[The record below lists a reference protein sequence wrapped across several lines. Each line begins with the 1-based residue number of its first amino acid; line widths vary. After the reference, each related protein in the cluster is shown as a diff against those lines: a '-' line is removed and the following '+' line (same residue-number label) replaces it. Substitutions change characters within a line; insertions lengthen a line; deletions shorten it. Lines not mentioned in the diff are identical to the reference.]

1 MEGFSEKTR
10 DYFPSLN
17 RVNSSNQQIIY
28 LDGPGGTQV
37 PIQVIE
43 AISQYYLRSNANTHG
58 EFITSQ
64 ETDLVMDDL
73 RFKVSVMLG
82 AESPNTISIGQNMT
96 TLNYSLARA
105 LSRKFKEDDE
115 VIVTELDH
123 EANRG
128 PWTILREVGVK
139 IIEVNL
145 MQNGTLDYSDFKSKI
160 NDKTVMVCMGMSSNA
175 LGTLNSF
182 NKVKE
187 FLKDRKCLF
196 LLDAVHY
203 APHFSIDVKDLNCDF
218 MLCSAYKFYGPHIS
232 FLYSRPGVLN
242 ELNPDRLVVQ
252 DQKAPYII
260 ETGTLNHAACSGV
273 SAAIDFISSLGQGST
288 YREKLESAYLQIS
301 DHEFSLAK
309 YLYDSLEGFDKTT
322 VIGSITRVSSSEKT
336 LALVESII
344 GDFLSSPNV
353 SFISISSFF
362 MSVFNRVLDFNI
374 FSRSSR
380 SLTNSFL
387 SSSSFICSNFA
398 NCLKRISKIAF
409 ACISDNLNFFIKAF
423 FGLSCVLIIF
433 ITSSRFK

>member
-1 MEGFSEKTR
+1 MEVFSEKTR

-128 PWTILREVGVK
+128 PWMILKEVGVK

-187 FLKDRKCLF
+187 YLKDRKCLF

-232 FLYSRPGVLN
+232 FLYSKPGVLQ

-252 DQKAPYII
+252 DQQAPYII

-309 YLYDSLEGFDKTT
+309 HLYESLEGFDKTT
-322 VIGSITRVSSSEKT
+322 VIGPDFSTRERT
-336 LALVESII
+336 
-344 GDFLSSPNV
+344 PTV
-353 SFISISSFF
+353 SFVHSEYSPKEVCALLAKQNICAWDGHFYALKAIQQLGLESRGGVTRLGISLYNTRKEID
-362 MSVFNRVLDFNI
+362 RVI
-374 FSRSSR
+374 EV
-380 SLTNSFL
+380 
-387 SSSSFICSNFA
+387 
-398 NCLKRISKIAF
+398 
-409 ACISDNLNFFIKAF
+409 IK
-423 FGLSCVLIIF
+423 SI
-433 ITSSRFK
+433 

>member
-1 MEGFSEKTR
+1 MEVFSEKTR

-82 AESPNTISIGQNMT
+82 AESSNTISIGQNMT

-105 LSRKFKEDDE
+105 LSRRFKEDDE

-128 PWTILREVGVK
+128 PWMILKEVGVK
-139 IIEVNL
+139 IIEVSL

-187 FLKDRKCLF
+187 YLKDRKCLF

-232 FLYSRPGVLN
+232 FLYSKPGVLQ

-252 DQKAPYII
+252 DQEAPYII

-309 YLYDSLEGFDKTT
+309 HLYESLEGFDKTT
-322 VIGSITRVSSSEKT
+322 VIGPDFSTRERT
-336 LALVESII
+336 
-344 GDFLSSPNV
+344 PTV
-353 SFISISSFF
+353 SFVHSEYSPQKVCALLAKQNICAWDGHFYALKAIQQLGLESRGGVTRLGISLYNTRKEID
-362 MSVFNRVLDFNI
+362 RVI
-374 FSRSSR
+374 EV
-380 SLTNSFL
+380 
-387 SSSSFICSNFA
+387 
-398 NCLKRISKIAF
+398 
-409 ACISDNLNFFIKAF
+409 IK
-423 FGLSCVLIIF
+423 SI
-433 ITSSRFK
+433 

>member
-128 PWTILREVGVK
+128 PWMILKEVGVK

-145 MQNGTLDYSDFKSKI
+145 TQNGTLDYSDFKNKI

-187 FLKDRKCLF
+187 YLKDRKCLF

-203 APHFSIDVKDLNCDF
+203 APHFSIDVTDLNCDF

-232 FLYSRPGVLN
+232 FLYSKPGILN
-242 ELNPDRLVVQ
+242 DLNPDRLVVQ
-252 DQKAPYII
+252 DQEAPYII

-273 SAAIDFISSLGQGST
+273 SAAIDFISSLGKGST
-288 YREKLESAYLQIS
+288 YRKKLESAYLQIS
-301 DHEFSLAK
+301 DHEFNLAK
-309 YLYDSLEGFDKTT
+309 HLYNSLQGFDKTT
-322 VIGSITRVSSSEKT
+322 VIGPDFSTRERT
-336 LALVESII
+336 
-344 GDFLSSPNV
+344 PTV
-353 SFISISSFF
+353 SFVHSEYSPQEVCANLAIQNICAWNGHFYALKAIQQLGLESSGGVTRLGISLYNTKKEID
-362 MSVFNRVLDFNI
+362 RVI
-374 FSRSSR
+374 EVIQ
-380 SLTNSFL
+380 SL
-387 SSSSFICSNFA
+387 
-398 NCLKRISKIAF
+398 
-409 ACISDNLNFFIKAF
+409 
-423 FGLSCVLIIF
+423 
-433 ITSSRFK
+433 

>member
-1 MEGFSEKTR
+1 MEVFSEKTR

-105 LSRKFKEDDE
+105 LSRRFKEDDE

-128 PWTILREVGVK
+128 PWMILKEVGVK
-139 IIEVNL
+139 IIEVSL

-182 NKVKE
+182 NRVKE
-187 FLKDRKCLF
+187 YLKDRKCLF

-232 FLYSRPGVLN
+232 FLYSKPGVLQ

-252 DQKAPYII
+252 DQEAPYII

-309 YLYDSLEGFDKTT
+309 HLYESLEGFDKTT
-322 VIGSITRVSSSEKT
+322 VIGPDFSTRERT
-336 LALVESII
+336 
-344 GDFLSSPNV
+344 PTV
-353 SFISISSFF
+353 SFVHSEYSPQKVCALLAKQNICAWDGHFYALKAIQQLGLESRGGVTRLGISLYNTRKEID
-362 MSVFNRVLDFNI
+362 RVI
-374 FSRSSR
+374 EV
-380 SLTNSFL
+380 
-387 SSSSFICSNFA
+387 
-398 NCLKRISKIAF
+398 
-409 ACISDNLNFFIKAF
+409 IK
-423 FGLSCVLIIF
+423 SI
-433 ITSSRFK
+433 

>member
-10 DYFPSLN
+10 EYFPSLN

-73 RFKVSVMLG
+73 RSKVSVMLG
-82 AESPNTISIGQNMT
+82 AENPNSISIGQNMT

-105 LSRKFKEDDE
+105 LSRKFNKGDE

-128 PWTILREVGVK
+128 PWMILKEGGVK
-139 IIEVNL
+139 IVEVNL
-145 MQNGTLDYSDFKSKI
+145 MQSGTLDYSDFKSKI
-160 NDKTVMVCMGMSSNA
+160 NDRTVMVCMGMSSNA
-175 LGTLNSF
+175 LGTLNNF

-187 FLKDRKCLF
+187 YLKDRKCLF

-203 APHFSIDVKDLNCDF
+203 APHFLIDVKELDCDF

-232 FLYSRPGVLN
+232 FLYSKPGVLN
-242 ELNPDRLVVQ
+242 GLNPDRLVVQ
-252 DQKAPYII
+252 EQEAPYII

-273 SAAIDFISSLGQGST
+273 SAAIDFVSSLGQGST

-301 DHEFSLAK
+301 DHEFKLAK
-309 YLYDSLEGFDKTT
+309 HLYESLEGFDKTT
-322 VIGSITRVSSSEKT
+322 VIGPDFSSRERT
-336 LALVESII
+336 
-344 GDFLSSPNV
+344 PTV
-353 SFISISSFF
+353 SFVHSEYSPQEVCAS
-362 MSVFNRVLDFNI
+362 LAKQNI
-374 FSRSSR
+374 CAWDGHFY
-380 SLTNSFL
+380 
-387 SSSSFICSNFA
+387 A
-398 NCLKRISKIAF
+398 
-409 ACISDNLNFFIKAF
+409 IKAIQQL
-423 FGLSCVLIIF
+423 GLE
-433 ITSSRFK
+433 SRGGVTRLGISLYNTKKEIDRVIEVIKSI

>member
-1 MEGFSEKTR
+1 MEVFSEKTR

-82 AESPNTISIGQNMT
+82 AESSNTISIGQNMT

-105 LSRKFKEDDE
+105 LSRRFKEDDE

-128 PWTILREVGVK
+128 PWMILKEVGVK
-139 IIEVNL
+139 IIEVSL

-187 FLKDRKCLF
+187 YLKDRKCLF

-232 FLYSRPGVLN
+232 FLYSKPGVLQ

-252 DQKAPYII
+252 DQEAPYII

-309 YLYDSLEGFDKTT
+309 HLYESLEDFDKTT
-322 VIGSITRVSSSEKT
+322 VIGPDFSTRERT
-336 LALVESII
+336 
-344 GDFLSSPNV
+344 PTV
-353 SFISISSFF
+353 SFVHSEYSPQKVCALLAKQNICAWDGHFYALKAIQQLGLESRGGVTRLGISLYNTRKEID
-362 MSVFNRVLDFNI
+362 RVI
-374 FSRSSR
+374 EV
-380 SLTNSFL
+380 
-387 SSSSFICSNFA
+387 
-398 NCLKRISKIAF
+398 
-409 ACISDNLNFFIKAF
+409 IK
-423 FGLSCVLIIF
+423 SI
-433 ITSSRFK
+433 

>member
-1 MEGFSEKTR
+1 MEVFSEKTR

-128 PWTILREVGVK
+128 PWMILKEVGVK
-139 IIEVNL
+139 IIEVSL

-187 FLKDRKCLF
+187 YLKDRICLF

-232 FLYSRPGVLN
+232 FLYSKPGVLQ

-252 DQKAPYII
+252 DQEAPYII

-301 DHEFSLAK
+301 NHEFSLAK
-309 YLYDSLEGFDKTT
+309 HLYESLEGFDKTT
-322 VIGSITRVSSSEKT
+322 VIGPDFSTRERT
-336 LALVESII
+336 
-344 GDFLSSPNV
+344 PTV
-353 SFISISSFF
+353 SFVHSEYSPKEVCALLAKQNICAWDGHFYALKAIQQLGLESRGGVTRLGISLYNTRKEID
-362 MSVFNRVLDFNI
+362 RVI
-374 FSRSSR
+374 EV
-380 SLTNSFL
+380 
-387 SSSSFICSNFA
+387 
-398 NCLKRISKIAF
+398 
-409 ACISDNLNFFIKAF
+409 IK
-423 FGLSCVLIIF
+423 SI
-433 ITSSRFK
+433 

>member
-1 MEGFSEKTR
+1 MEVFSEKTR

-105 LSRKFKEDDE
+105 LSRRFKEDDE

-128 PWTILREVGVK
+128 PWMILKEVGVK
-139 IIEVNL
+139 IIEVSL

-160 NDKTVMVCMGMSSNA
+160 NEKTVMVCMGMSSNA
-175 LGTLNSF
+175 LGTLNDFHSVRSF
-182 NKVKE
+182 LPNN
-187 FLKDRKCLF
+187 CLF

-203 APHFSIDVKDLNCDF
+203 APHFAINVSELGCDF
-218 MLCSAYKFYGPHIS
+218 LLCSAYKFYGPHVG
-232 FLYSRPGVLN
+232 FLYSRPGL
-242 ELNPDRLVVQ
+242 LDSLDTDRLVVQ
-252 DQKAPYII
+252 DQSAPFII
-260 ETGTLNHAACSGV
+260 ETGTLNHAACAGV
-273 SAAIDFISSLGQGST
+273 SAAIEFIASLGEGDSL
-288 YREKLESAYLQIS
+288 RSKLVDAYSKIS
-301 DHEFSLAK
+301 VHEFALAK
-309 YLYDSLEGFDKTT
+309 YLHDSLCVLDKVS
-322 VIGSITRVSSSEKT
+322 VIGQ
-336 LALVESII
+336 
-344 GDFLSSPNV
+344 DFSNTKRTPTV
-353 SFISISSFF
+353 SFVHSDYTPNEICKKLASSNICAWDGHFYAFKAIQQLGLEKKGGVTRLGISIYNTKEEVERVV
-362 MSVFNRVLDFNI
+362 SVI
-374 FSRSSR
+374 
-380 SLTNSFL
+380 
-387 SSSSFICSNFA
+387 SN
-398 NCLKRISKIAF
+398 L
-409 ACISDNLNFFIKAF
+409 
-423 FGLSCVLIIF
+423 
-433 ITSSRFK
+433 

>member
-10 DYFPSLN
+10 EYFPSLN

-43 AISQYYLRSNANTHG
+43 AISKYYLRSNANTHG
-58 EFITSQ
+58 EFITSK
-64 ETDLVMDDL
+64 ETDSIMDDL
-73 RFKVSVMLG
+73 RFKVSLMLG
-82 AESPNTISIGQNMT
+82 AENPNSISIGQNMT

-105 LSRKFKEDDE
+105 LSRKFKEGDE

-128 PWTILREVGVK
+128 PWMILKEVGVK
-139 IIEVNL
+139 IIEVSL

-232 FLYSRPGVLN
+232 FLYSKPGVLQ

-252 DQKAPYII
+252 DQEAPYII

-309 YLYDSLEGFDKTT
+309 HLYESLEGFDKTT
-322 VIGSITRVSSSEKT
+322 VIGPDFSTRERT
-336 LALVESII
+336 
-344 GDFLSSPNV
+344 PTV
-353 SFISISSFF
+353 SFVHSEYSPKEVCALLAKQNICAWDGHFYALKAIQQLGLESRGGVTRLGISLYNTRKEID
-362 MSVFNRVLDFNI
+362 RVI
-374 FSRSSR
+374 EV
-380 SLTNSFL
+380 
-387 SSSSFICSNFA
+387 
-398 NCLKRISKIAF
+398 
-409 ACISDNLNFFIKAF
+409 IK
-423 FGLSCVLIIF
+423 SI
-433 ITSSRFK
+433 

>member
-1 MEGFSEKTR
+1 MEVFSEKTR

-82 AESPNTISIGQNMT
+82 AESSNTISIGQNMT

-105 LSRKFKEDDE
+105 LSRRFKEDDE

-128 PWTILREVGVK
+128 PWMILKEVGVK

-145 MQNGTLDYSDFKSKI
+145 KQNGTLDYSDFKSKI

-182 NKVKE
+182 NRVKE
-187 FLKDRKCLF
+187 YLKDRKCLF

-232 FLYSRPGVLN
+232 FLYSKPGVLQ

-252 DQKAPYII
+252 DQEAPYII

-301 DHEFSLAK
+301 DHEFNLAK
-309 YLYDSLEGFDKTT
+309 HLYESLEGFDKTT
-322 VIGSITRVSSSEKT
+322 VIGPDFSTRERT
-336 LALVESII
+336 
-344 GDFLSSPNV
+344 PTV
-353 SFISISSFF
+353 SFVHSEYSPKEVCALLAKQNICAWDGHFYALKAIQQLGLESRGGVTRLGISLYNTKKEIDRAIE
-362 MSVFNRVLDFNI
+362 V
-374 FSRSSR
+374 
-380 SLTNSFL
+380 
-387 SSSSFICSNFA
+387 
-398 NCLKRISKIAF
+398 
-409 ACISDNLNFFIKAF
+409 IK
-423 FGLSCVLIIF
+423 SI
-433 ITSSRFK
+433 

>member
-1 MEGFSEKTR
+1 MEVFSEKTR
-10 DYFPSLN
+10 GYFPSLN

-105 LSRKFKEDDE
+105 LSRRFKEDDE

-128 PWTILREVGVK
+128 PWMILKEVGVK

-187 FLKDRKCLF
+187 YLKDRKCLF

-232 FLYSRPGVLN
+232 FLYSKPGVLQ

-252 DQKAPYII
+252 DQEAPYII

-309 YLYDSLEGFDKTT
+309 HLYESLEGFDKTT
-322 VIGSITRVSSSEKT
+322 VIGPDFSTRERT
-336 LALVESII
+336 
-344 GDFLSSPNV
+344 PTV
-353 SFISISSFF
+353 SFVHSEYSPKEVCALLAKQNICAWDGHFYALKAIQQLGLESKGGVTRLGVSLYNTIKEIDRAIEVIRSI
-362 MSVFNRVLDFNI
+362 
-374 FSRSSR
+374 
-380 SLTNSFL
+380 
-387 SSSSFICSNFA
+387 
-398 NCLKRISKIAF
+398 
-409 ACISDNLNFFIKAF
+409 
-423 FGLSCVLIIF
+423 
-433 ITSSRFK
+433 

>member
-1 MEGFSEKTR
+1 MEVFSEKTR

-82 AESPNTISIGQNMT
+82 AESSNTISIGQNMT

-128 PWTILREVGVK
+128 PWMILKEVGVK

-145 MQNGTLDYSDFKSKI
+145 KQNGTLDYSDFKSKI

-187 FLKDRKCLF
+187 YLKDRKCLF

-232 FLYSRPGVLN
+232 FLYSKPGVLQ

-252 DQKAPYII
+252 DQEAPYII

-309 YLYDSLEGFDKTT
+309 HLYESLEGFDKTT
-322 VIGSITRVSSSEKT
+322 VIGPDFSTRERT
-336 LALVESII
+336 
-344 GDFLSSPNV
+344 PTV
-353 SFISISSFF
+353 SFVHSEYSPKKVCALLAKQNICAWDGHFYALKAIQQLGLESRGGVTRLGISLYNTRKEID
-362 MSVFNRVLDFNI
+362 RVI
-374 FSRSSR
+374 EV
-380 SLTNSFL
+380 
-387 SSSSFICSNFA
+387 
-398 NCLKRISKIAF
+398 
-409 ACISDNLNFFIKAF
+409 IK
-423 FGLSCVLIIF
+423 SI
-433 ITSSRFK
+433 

>member
-1 MEGFSEKTR
+1 MEVFSEKTR

-82 AESPNTISIGQNMT
+82 AESSNTISIGQNMT

-128 PWTILREVGVK
+128 PWMILKEVGVK

-187 FLKDRKCLF
+187 YLKDRKCLF

-203 APHFSIDVKDLNCDF
+203 APHFSIDVKELDCDF

-232 FLYSRPGVLN
+232 FLYSKPGVLQ

-252 DQKAPYII
+252 DQEAPYII

-309 YLYDSLEGFDKTT
+309 HLYESLEGFDKTT
-322 VIGSITRVSSSEKT
+322 VIGPDFSTRERT
-336 LALVESII
+336 
-344 GDFLSSPNV
+344 PTV
-353 SFISISSFF
+353 SFVHSEYSPQKVCALLAKQNICAWDGHFYALKAIQQLGLESRGGVTRLGISLYNTRKEID
-362 MSVFNRVLDFNI
+362 RVI
-374 FSRSSR
+374 EV
-380 SLTNSFL
+380 
-387 SSSSFICSNFA
+387 
-398 NCLKRISKIAF
+398 
-409 ACISDNLNFFIKAF
+409 IK
-423 FGLSCVLIIF
+423 SI
-433 ITSSRFK
+433 